1 MGTWRRGLGC
11 GTCFAVFGLSKKTS
25 PVKSPRE
32 YDDLSHEI
40 RHLTKAIA
48 SLTAVLVINS
58 KPTRARFDVAFGL
71 PTNKA
76 KENTMVETTITN
88 EQKVNV
94 TLSPKTDTGKPAK
107 LDGAPVW
114 SVVSGDSTV
123 VASADG
129 LSADL
134 VSSDTPG
141 DTVFLV
147 DGDADLG
154 SGVEDIQETIT
165 LHVSG
170 ANAKNLGIAFGTP
183 VAK

>member
-1 MGTWRRGLGC
+1 M
-11 GTCFAVFGLSKKTS
+11 K
-25 PVKSPRE
+25 E
-32 YDDLSHEI
+32 HDDLSHEI

-48 SLTAVLVINS
+48 SLTAALVING
-58 KPTRARFDVAFGL
+58 KPTRAHFDVAFGL
-71 PTNKA
+71 PENKL
-76 KENTMVETTITN
+76 KEINMQETTITN

-94 TLSPKTDTGKPAK
+94 TLKPVTDTGKPAK

-123 VASADG
+123 VSASDG

-183 VAK
+183 VPK